1 VTSARHEAYEDAMA
15 EHYPG
20 LVRRLA
26 AVVHDAEAGRDLA
39 QEAYLQAY
47 RAWERFD
54 GRDPRAW
61 LHTIGLRLA
70 FNERRRRRRWTDLLQ
85 RNAGRASPVMPTK
98 DLELEEALASL
109 RREHRAVL
117 FMSVVDGYTQR
128 EIATMLDVAPG
139 TVASWLSRAKVA
151 MRKALTDA

>member
-1 VTSARHEAYEDAMA
+1 MEGIAYVNSARHEAYEDAIA
-15 EHYPG
+15 EHYLG

-26 AVVHDAEAGRDLA
+26 AVLHDTEAGHDLA
-39 QEAYLQAY
+39 QEAYLQAF

-70 FNERRRRRRWTDLLQ
+70 FNERRRRRRWTDLMARQ
-85 RNAGRASPVMPTK
+85 AAGPSAVALAG
-98 DLELEEALASL
+98 DLELDEALASL

-117 FMSVVDGYTQR
+117 FMSVVDGYTQ
-128 EIATMLDVAPG
+128 
-139 TVASWLSRAKVA
+139 
-151 MRKALTDA
+151 